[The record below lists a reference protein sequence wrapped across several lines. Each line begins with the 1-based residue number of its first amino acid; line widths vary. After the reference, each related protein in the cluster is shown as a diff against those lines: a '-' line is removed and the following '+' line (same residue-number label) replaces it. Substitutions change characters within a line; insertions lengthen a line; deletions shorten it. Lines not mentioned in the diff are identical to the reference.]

1 MTESFSSESVPAEL
15 LEISRAIESRRGAL
29 ESEHGV
35 IEEKHIV
42 HHVVGEELFE
52 KSASTLAVP
61 SPGSHYL
68 DFLDNESLT
77 ALNSYIARISEL
89 GLKKTVVLVRN
100 ENPFLIDAFHD
111 ALTDKLY
118 GELKRHGLI
127 S

>member
-1 MTESFSSESVPAEL
+1 MPESLSPESVPAEL

-89 GLKKTVVLVRN
+89 GLKKTLVLVRK

-118 GELKRHGLI
+118 GELKQHGLI